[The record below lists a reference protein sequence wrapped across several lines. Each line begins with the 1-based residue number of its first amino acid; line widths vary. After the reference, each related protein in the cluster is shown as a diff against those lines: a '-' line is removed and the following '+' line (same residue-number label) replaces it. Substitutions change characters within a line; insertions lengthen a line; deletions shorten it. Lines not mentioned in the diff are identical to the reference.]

1 MSPVAEYIKNIGKS
15 VVYSTIDYTKENA
28 PATSEFLESN
38 EELFKDVYHSIR
50 DFRGTLRRATDAVK
64 DTPIYKESGNA
75 FRNAIADIKSG
86 KLYNKE
92 REDEAFDAA
101 FDLDSTFDMDGDD
114 GLESSGESSLSM
126 GEKSIM
132 QATHEAATMQSHA
145 TTSAIE
151 ASTRYQV
158 ETSRANA
165 NMLYVQNARMTNSIE
180 KGFSG
185 VTAGLNALYQ
195 FNTEVVQ
202 TLAENSKVYFET
214 TTNIMK
220 ESNAILKEMLEMQR
234 NLYKQTPE
242 KNAVTDPLFNILGA
256 NGMPNIKEYGKQIV
270 KNIKNLASEK
280 TFGMSDMINED
291 MLKMMASNPLAA
303 IPSLLISTALGPAVK
318 VGLKDLDKSVGGI
331 FGSFLSKMNYMASKN
346 EFGGSLGKE
355 ILGKIF
361 GVRLGGKD
369 EIDTRNTKLK
379 GPTPFDWSTKRSI
392 VEVIP
397 SYLARIESALT
408 GNPPQV
414 YNDETGKWTNIKQL
428 KQDFQKQRDRAADQ
442 GGYEEMHEMREL
454 MNQLVQNQSMTK
466 DQMKAMEDVAKKIS
480 RQRFK
485 DGGWFDNTGTDI
497 EKAMR
502 YGVSVD
508 EMQAYEALWNNISRQ
523 AKMQAPGQ
531 YMRARLDYSKRLQQK
546 EDSGTAIERLLF
558 NNFDANASMR
568 TFENNHL
575 TNGDGLIKT
584 KDDYGMNIFDYLR
597 NIDINTSLLLP
608 GLGAIGGGPSGPGN
622 RGGNPKIQQLIAQRE
637 RDIQNGQR
645 VAAKQSDNTIT
656 VATGN
661 SEAENS
667 AQINGYLFDDAT
679 VGVAAK
685 TVNDERRKRKIKENQ
700 TIIADMFSA
709 NVDDKVKQMQA
720 NGATQEE
727 IDEYRKDME
736 KIINAAS
743 EGSRFSAVTDAIHK
757 LTSRPAAVVLGMMEQ
772 ADKHVFDMLFEHKD
786 KDLLDEDGKPVEGL
800 FGRAKAKFDELFK
813 KIDEK
818 IGESDKDREDEKK
831 SLAQKANEYIE
842 ALSGVNVI
850 DTANAVKDNVKN
862 SVINAGSSVLNDVKD
877 AAKEAKAAYDAIDT
891 KADGSRN
898 ITKTGLTILSKGERV
913 IPADQNIFN
922 PDMLNTNRDNDRRN
936 EMAIK
941 RQLLENIPNYSDG
954 KPSFDTQVA
963 TVKQVRENAEA
974 LADEEKKDKFKQ
986 FLKDSFGLKEKGEG
1000 KKNGPS
1006 VLSQF
1011 MSIAFGDNSKEEK
1024 KAIDI
1029 TAKKVTDSLPT
1040 IVGGGAVGAIVGT
1053 ATGLGGPLLGALA
1066 GAAVNFAANSNTV
1079 QRALFGERIF
1089 DEAGKDTGKR
1099 KGGIFSQETQETMQK
1114 YLPDMKKMGVAGTVL
1129 GLVTPLGPLG
1139 GLLMGSVVGF
1149 AKNNETTREA
1159 LFGEAGLI
1167 SKDTQQILKKSFP
1180 SATKGAFAG
1189 MLAGAGTG
1197 LGLLPGAVV
1206 GAGIGLVSSTD
1217 EFKDFLLGKPD
1228 SQGKRHGGV
1237 AGAINDGLVK
1247 PLKEFGSGLKENVLD
1262 WFKDKL
1268 AMPVI
1273 NAMAPMGK
1281 QLNMGIRSLLG
1292 LPKTLFNKL
1301 MKTETGI
1308 SMFNSLRYSKL
1319 GRGIGFLA
1327 GKAGALAKLPKKAI
1341 EMPSALIGKA
1351 GDKLRKRHIKQG
1363 NADYMTASERLAFM
1377 GDEDYDLRQ
1386 MDETMQGTD
1395 REGLEEMR
1403 RIIGSLDEG
1412 KDYLEREEQD
1422 KLKLHGNEITKR
1434 FRDSGLASK
1443 VMKLIQMDDTKA
1455 AIDMV
1460 KRSKISSAEKKDLM
1474 DYINK
1479 AGDEIR
1485 EIQAQK
1491 RNYTDRRSDMFD
1503 RMGKLGFKGINEDNY
1518 DKFKNLFKKEY
1529 SSREDELK
1537 KASDNLDETDPAA
1550 MQAAAIN
1557 KTLLNGFEEQIPI
1570 LKDMAES
1577 LKILSRGALTEN
1589 QVVELNEQTQ
1599 RGINR
1604 AHENKR
1610 EMNRNIQDRAN
1621 RVNNA
1626 LGGQTNITLENAHK
1640 LYDKSESEIE
1650 LFIDIGASGFTV
1662 EDVNELLT
1670 MSKKDL
1676 DRWTRLAKCGYKITD
1691 PEVIS
1696 SLSEKDFDKLMVLA
1710 EAQMPITN
1718 IHLIKNLK
1726 MDVIQAMASMS
1737 KAGMKTELSGLAE
1750 FAKTGVG
1757 IDPNSQKFKER
1768 QRLLD
1773 ESNKGR
1779 SVEDITGAN
1788 RQVGIEMGHGNGVS
1802 YSKMDRARQ
1811 IGRKLGRFGSSVW
1824 NASINQTKDE
1834 YYDAKWMLRGNNK
1847 NPLSRIPNK
1856 SWRESGGKVDND
1868 TPIANING
1876 EFIAAM
1882 ADGGE
1887 VKKDKQPTIVSK
1899 GERIDSP
1906 QKNVMAESKDI
1917 KGKKSETI
1925 NTEYGPQT
1933 YKLAMDGSMSLMNT
1947 KDNKA
1952 IQDKIADRDNVQ
1964 KELLDSI
1971 KDLTDVNRA
1980 SVDAMMGADREKKPK
1995 KGFWDI
2001 IKDLTSFM
2009 NPLNWVKKIGETL
2022 MGALGP
2028 LAPLVSYLGGKAFGL
2043 VKTGA
2048 KAVGRIAYKGA
2059 EMAWDKIKDTKLGR
2073 KLGGSKIGGFA
2084 SKIAG
2089 KSRGMLGLDPTQ
2101 SDDPAEAVNIHGN
2114 NIEGLLQDILDA
2126 IYDTGG
2132 IGGGMDLPG
2141 RRGKRGR
2148 GRRGGK
2154 RGRRSRGGA
2163 AIPEGSGSKWGSR
2176 AMTGLKVAGGAAL
2189 AYNTY
2194 DWLTESD
2201 EEAAAREEEQANE
2214 SFMDT
2219 AMRWGSNALMVG
2231 SGVSLAKDAYDFA
2244 SSHSNSIRDIGAGVK
2259 DKVTGAAS
2267 DAAEKAKPILEKVK
2281 SGLKNVIEKCGSIM
2295 GDKVKP
2301 SLMKFGEFIMEKVSN
2316 PRNISKIVS
2325 RATKKMAGYAASATG
2340 VGIAVTIGL
2349 EVGFAISSFYEGY
2362 NKAEEWLKIPSGTA
2376 TMAMKML
2383 CGFTAAVLQAIPVIG
2398 WVLDPEDVIDSVVKI
2413 VGPAMGVTQEI
2424 IDQVRRTGQKA
2435 ETAFL
2440 TAVDKVMEGARKA
2453 GGLMSS
2459 AWDSVKGFGSDLV
2472 QGAKNTASSA
2482 WDKVKG
2488 FGSSM
2493 YEGMKTLG
2501 SKVADKASAAK
2512 DWVMDK
2518 AGAAVQGAK
2527 NLGAAAIQGISNFG
2541 SSIMDTIT
2549 GKGKWGRGKW
2559 GRGTDAFNQFHSQV
2573 DPVNS
2578 MGYNTYGD
2586 TEIQSM
2592 ADSGCGPAS
2601 AANMAAALGIPM
2613 DTKNAAQYAL
2623 DHGYKE
2629 KDGGTKPGFF
2639 KDYLGKSGIDTQNLS
2654 SQNDIKKSL
2663 KSGNPV
2669 LLMGTD
2675 GTNTPTKEARG
2686 TSETPF
2692 GSNPHYVVATG
2703 MDGDNITIQDPES
2716 TTPNQQFK
2724 TSQVLNKSSLAMSAG
2739 MGRWGRGKSSFGR
2752 GAKSLISRAA
2762 NYISSVR
2769 GKSGRAKWG
2778 KGADNAETIWDWLTQ
2793 EQGLSNQ
2800 AAAGIMGNIQQECGF
2815 NPHAYQDGG
2824 ERDEAPEGTL
2834 SGYGLC
2840 QWTESR
2846 CNNLRAFA
2854 AERGTSSGD
2863 LITQLEFMKAEATTG
2878 YNGGGRPGVW
2888 DKVAAAA
2895 TPEEASKIWAEEFE
2909 GCGIDGA
2916 RHEYAVDIFNKQGK
2930 GISNQSTGASGGK
2943 SGSKSAQ
2950 KKYGGI
2956 FGELA
2961 DIASTLSE
2969 AFTLPT
2975 ANASTTGA
2983 KSGVKKGSPT
2993 GYKSSTS
3000 GKTASEVVA
3009 TDLDKLIARLKNQ
3022 EMTVEEFVREA
3033 NNNPNTSRD
3042 EVQAALTSVGMWD
3055 NDTKEYFNKFYKY
3068 YDEGRADK
3076 KFVQLY
3082 DYYRHGDLN
3091 AKEFIAQADAMP
3103 NVPRELILNA
3113 LQTATNY
3120 DNEPMWS
3127 ESDLTAFNEYYD
3139 AKDAS
3144 GQGRGKW
3151 GRSRWGRNKA
3161 LQMSKNPTI
3170 QAYNNFANG
3179 RGGKVRWG
3187 KGNAGQEIF
3196 KGLVDR
3202 GFTKEGA
3209 AGVLGNIMQEST
3221 LDPNAQNAQGYHGL
3235 VQWDPTDRWPKAQ
3248 AWITANGGDP
3258 NSIQGQLDYI
3268 KQEST
3273 ERYDSF
3279 NKTNAASSPTEAA
3292 SAWAKWFEG
3301 YENEMTERHNY
3312 AQQAYDTEG
3321 AALGGGEV
3329 DSSGGITGGNS
3340 KSGGEAPRK
3349 GILSKFQGIAD
3360 KLKEKMQA
3368 ALGPMA
3374 KAVTAGAEKMF
3385 GKDTL
3390 ATIFGDDNPF
3400 ASIFSGGGDSS
3411 KDGSHGGAG
3420 GSYEPT
3426 SAAISEASKWA
3437 ESVVGHRQDDVN
3449 PPYWYGGSGCTKFV
3463 NDYLRKAGAPLIDE
3477 WVPTAWENAIADGTF
3492 IPPDQPAAEGDVGL
3506 IDTDGDPSEPDHVVI
3521 ADGKGGFWSN
3531 LSSAHQIGHDKFGVY
3546 FGTDDNP
3553 LLGYI
3558 KRGGSGGTV
3567 NTNSGPGDPDKAR
3580 AEAGPTSGGSKWGR
3594 GKWGRGLFGRK
3605 SKKNDDKESFFDK
3618 LKKASK
3624 KALNG
3629 LPNTSASQVKDTD
3642 SLNMAKQKVW
3652 YANLAKDSIEAA
3664 KNTQNNNQNLTSL
3677 DNIKDYIKDV
3687 PSDMISDANKISD
3700 DDNLAVARAKALKI
3714 RELYDKQ
3721 TMTGTG
3727 KWGRGLKEFNEYIHR
3742 YDSFGDTKNLNTMDE
3757 IKEYIKDIPN
3767 DFGGDNKIT
3776 DDDNLTVARAKALK
3790 LRELY
3795 DEELRKNN
3803 QYSLESQMEAQTI
3816 DVNAPPSTVQS
3827 ENGKPVSTEI
3837 APNGKPYEEND
3848 IQHLLNKGYTMEDA
3862 IKFLST
3868 DPKYAKEILAP
3879 NGKPYEANDIK
3890 YLLNKG
3896 YTQEDAIKLLSTDPK
3911 YAREKEK
3918 AIAPNGKPYEEN
3930 DIKYLLSKGYTYED
3944 AIKFLSTDPKYTKSE
3959 DKPKSDT
3966 SSNAQSDTSASTQTN
3981 TSTNTTTSN
3990 TSNSL
3995 GVIDYTDKFDAIIAL
4010 LSTMVNSITGN
4021 DSAAQDAIS
4030 STTKTNPAQ
4039 ANTDAKKALQAR
4051 ATAAQAMDNMKGA
4064 FDGIAAMMNAL
4075 ARN

>member
-1 MSPVAEYIKNIGKS
+1 MSPVAEYLKNIGKS

-50 DFRGTLRRATDAVK
+50 DFRGTLKRATDAVK

-101 FDLDSTFDMDGDD
+101 FNLDDNFDMDGDS

-132 QATHEAATMQSHA
+132 QATHEAAAMQSHA

-180 KGFSG
+180 KGFTG

-220 ESNAILKEMLEMQR
+220 ENNAILKEMLEMQR

-242 KNAVTDPLFNILGA
+242 KNNATDPLFNILGA
-256 NGMPNIKEYGKQIV
+256 NGMPNIKEYGKQIM
-270 KNIKNLASEK
+270 KNIKSLASEK

-318 VGLKDLDKSVGGI
+318 SGLKDLDKTVGGV
-331 FGSFLSKMNYMASKN
+331 FGTFLSKMNYMASKN

-361 GVRLGGKD
+361 GVKLGGKT
-369 EIDTRNTKLK
+369 EIDTRNTKQK
-379 GPTPFDWSTKRSI
+379 GPTPFDWATKRSI

-408 GNPPQV
+408 GNPAQV

-428 KQDFQKQRDRAADQ
+428 KKDFQKQRDRAAEQ
-442 GGYEEMHEMREL
+442 GGFEELQEMREI
-454 MNQLVQNQSMTK
+454 MNQLVQNQAMTRE
-466 DQMKAMEDVAKKIS
+466 QMKAMEQVAKKVS
-480 RQRFK
+480 NQRFK
-485 DGGWFDNTGTDI
+485 DGGWFDTTGTDI
-497 EKAMR
+497 EKATR

-508 EMQAYEALWNNISRQ
+508 EMKAYEAIWNRISRQ

-531 YMRARLDYSKRLQQK
+531 YMRSKLEYSKRLQQK
-546 EDSGTAIERLLF
+546 EDSGTAIERFLF
-558 NNFDANASMR
+558 NNFDSNSSMR
-568 TFENNHL
+568 SFDNKYL

-608 GLGAIGGGPSGPGN
+608 GLGAIGGGPSIP
-622 RGGNPKIQQLIAQRE
+622 RGSHTNPKIQQLIAQRE
-637 RDIQNGQR
+637 REIQNGQR
-645 VAAKQSDNTIT
+645 VAARQSDKKIT
-656 VATGN
+656 VATGDT
-661 SEAENS
+661 EAQNS

-679 VGVAAK
+679 VGTAAA
-685 TVNDERRKRKIKENQ
+685 TVNDRRRKQKLKENQ
-700 TIIADMFSA
+700 TFLADLFSSK
-709 NVDDKVKQMQA
+709 VDDKVKQMQV

-727 IDEYRKDME
+727 IDDYRKSME

-743 EGSRFSAVTDAIHK
+743 EGSRFGAFADALHK
-757 LTSRPAAVVLGMMEQ
+757 LTSRPAAVITGIMDQ
-772 ADKHVFDMLFEHKD
+772 ADRHVFNMLFEAKD
-786 KDLLDEDGKPVEGL
+786 KDLVDEHGKPVEGL
-800 FGRAKAKFDELFK
+800 LGRAKAKLDEVIDK
-813 KIDEK
+813 INEKID
-818 IGESDKDREDEKK
+818 ESDKDHEDKK
-831 SLAQKANEYIE
+831 KTLAQRANEYLE
-842 ALSGVNVI
+842 ALTGVNVI
-850 DTANAVKDNVKN
+850 NTAKAVKENVKDSVLSAGA
-862 SVINAGSSVLNDVKD
+862 SVINDVKD
-877 AAKEAKAAYDAIDT
+877 AAKDAKAAYDSIQT

-913 IPADQNIFN
+913 IPADQNIYN
-922 PDMLNTNRDNDRRN
+922 PNMLTANRDRDRRN
-936 EMAIK
+936 EMDVK
-941 RQLLENIPNYSDG
+941 KKLLDNLPMYNSG
-954 KPSFDTQVA
+954 NPSFDTQVA
-963 TVKQVRENAEA
+963 TGKQVKENAEA
-974 LADEEKKDKFKQ
+974 LADEEKNEKFKQ
-986 FLKDSFGLKEKGEG
+986 FLKDSFGLKEKGEA
-1000 KKNGPS
+1000 KKKGPS
-1006 VLSQF
+1006 TFSQF

-1029 TAKKVTDSLPT
+1029 TAKKVTDALPT
-1040 IVGGGAVGAIVGT
+1040 IAGGGAVGAIVGT

-1099 KGGIFSQETQETMQK
+1099 KGGIFSQETQETMKK

-1139 GLLMGSVVGF
+1139 GLLMGSAVGF
-1149 AKNNETTREA
+1149 AKNNETMREA

-1180 SATKGAFAG
+1180 SAAKGAFTG

-1206 GAGIGLVSSTD
+1206 GAGIGLVASTD

-1262 WFKDKL
+1262 WFKDKM

-1327 GKAGALAKLPKKAI
+1327 GKAGTLAKLPKKAI
-1341 EMPSALIGKA
+1341 ELPSYLIGKA

-1377 GDEDYDLRQ
+1377 GDENYDLRQ
-1386 MDETMQGTD
+1386 TDETMQGTS
-1395 REGLEEMR
+1395 REGLEEIR

-1422 KLKLHGNEITKR
+1422 KLRLHGNEITKR

-1443 VMKLIQMDDTKA
+1443 VMELIQMGDTKE
-1455 AIDMV
+1455 AIDIV
-1460 KRSKISSAEKKDLM
+1460 KRSKISSMEKKDLM

-1485 EIQAQK
+1485 QIQAYKQ
-1491 RNYTDRRSDMFD
+1491 NYKGGREDAFRRMQN
-1503 RMGKLGFKGINEDNY
+1503 LGFSGINEDNY
-1518 DKFKNLFKKEY
+1518 DKFKALFKNEY
-1529 SSREDELK
+1529 RSREDELK

-1550 MQAAAIN
+1550 MQAAEIN
-1557 KTLLNGFEEQIPI
+1557 KTLLSGFDKQIPI
-1570 LKDMAES
+1570 LQEIADT
-1577 LKILSRGALTEN
+1577 LKILSRGAITEN
-1589 QVVELNEQTQ
+1589 QQIELNEQTQ
-1599 RGINR
+1599 RGMNR

-1610 EMNRNIQDRAN
+1610 QMNRNIQDRAN
-1621 RVNNA
+1621 RVNKA
-1626 LGGQTNITLENAHK
+1626 LGGQKFITLENAHK
-1640 LYDKSESEIE
+1640 LYDKSESEVE
-1650 LFIDIGASGFTV
+1650 MLIDIGASGFTV
-1662 EDVNELLT
+1662 EDVNELIN
-1670 MSKKDL
+1670 MSPKDL
-1676 DRWTRLAKCGYKITD
+1676 DRWARLAKCGYKITD

-1696 SLSEKDFDKLMVLA
+1696 GLSEKDFDKLMILA

-1718 IHLIKNLK
+1718 IHLIKSLK
-1726 MDVIQAMASMS
+1726 MDVVQAMASMS
-1737 KAGMKTELSGLAE
+1737 KAGMRTELSGLAE

-1757 IDPNSQKFKER
+1757 IDPNSQKFKDR

-1773 ESNKGR
+1773 EKNKDR
-1779 SVEDITGAN
+1779 SFDDIIGKN
-1788 RQVGIEMGHGNGVS
+1788 RQVGVEMGHGNGVS

-1811 IGRKLGRFGSSVW
+1811 VGRKLGRFGKSLW
-1824 NASINQTKDE
+1824 TASINHAKDE
-1834 YYDAKWMLRGNNK
+1834 YYDGKWLFSGDDKNHLKSKMGHSTYENAKEGAMSN
-1847 NPLSRIPNK
+1847 
-1856 SWRESGGKVDND
+1856 V
-1868 TPIANING
+1868 PIAHING
-1876 EFIAAM
+1876 NFVAAM

-1906 QKNVMAESKDI
+1906 QKGVMAEAKDI

-1933 YKLAMDGSMSLMNT
+1933 YKLAMDGSMSLMDT

-1952 IQDKIADRDNVQ
+1952 IQDKITDRDNVQ
-1964 KELLDSI
+1964 KELLNSI
-1971 KDLTDVNRA
+1971 RDLTDVNRA
-1980 SVDAMMGADREKKPK
+1980 SVDAMMGTEKEKKPK

-2001 IKDLTSFM
+2001 IKDLASFM

-2043 VKTGA
+2043 LKTGA
-2048 KAVGRIAYKGA
+2048 KAVGRVAYKGA
-2059 EMAWDKIKDTKLGR
+2059 EMAWDKFKDTKLGR
-2073 KLGGSKIGGFA
+2073 KLGESKIGRFA

-2089 KSRGMLGLDPTQ
+2089 KSRGMLGLDSTQ
-2101 SDDPAEAVNIHGN
+2101 SDDPAEAVNIHGS
-2114 NIEGLLQDILDA
+2114 NIENLLQDIVDA
-2126 IYDTGG
+2126 IYNTGG
-2132 IGGGMDLPG
+2132 IGRGIGLPSGRGM
-2141 RRGKRGR
+2141 R
-2148 GRRGGK
+2148 GRRMGKGSKGGV
-2154 RGRRSRGGA
+2154 SA
-2163 AIPEGSGSKWGSR
+2163 PEGTRSKWGRR

-2189 AYNTY
+2189 AYNAY
-2194 DWLTESD
+2194 DLLTGSD
-2201 EEAAAREEEQANE
+2201 EDAPGGEKGQDNE

-2231 SGVSLAKDAYDFA
+2231 SGVGLAKDAYDFA
-2244 SSHSNSIRDIGAGVK
+2244 SSHSNTIRDIGTGVK

-2267 DAAEKAKPILEKVK
+2267 EATEKAKPILEKVK
-2281 SGLKNVIEKCGSIM
+2281 SGLKNVIEKCGTIM

-2316 PRNISKIVS
+2316 PQNINKIVS
-2325 RATKKMAGYAASATG
+2325 RATKKMSGYAASATG

-2362 NKAEEWLKIPSGTA
+2362 NKAEEWLKIPAGTA

-2383 CGFTAAVLQAIPVIG
+2383 CGFTASILQAIPVIG

-2413 VGPAMGVTQEI
+2413 VGPAMGVTQEV

-2435 ETAFL
+2435 ETAFS

-2459 AWDSVKGFGSDLV
+2459 AWNSVKGFGSDLV
-2472 QGAKNTASSA
+2472 QGAKNVASSA

-2493 YEGMKTLG
+2493 YEGIKTLG
-2501 SKVADKASAAK
+2501 SKVADTASSAKNWVVNKASSAK
-2512 DWVMDK
+2512 DWVVDK

-2527 NLGAAAIQGISNFG
+2527 NLGAAALQGISSFG
-2541 SSIMDTIT
+2541 SSIMNTIT
-2549 GKGKWGRGKW
+2549 GKGKWGKGRW

-2578 MGYNTYGD
+2578 MGYNAYGD
-2586 TEIQSM
+2586 TEMQSM

-2739 MGRWGRGKSSFGR
+2739 TGRWGRGKASTWGA
-2752 GAKSLISRAA
+2752 GAKNLLNRASRYASSLKSR
-2762 NYISSVR
+2762 Y
-2769 GKSGRAKWG
+2769 GKSKWG

-2793 EQGLSNQ
+2793 DQGLSNQ
-2800 AAAGIMGNIQQECGF
+2800 AAAGIMGNIQQESGF
-2815 NPHAYQDGG
+2815 NPHAYQEAG
-2824 ERDEAPEGTL
+2824 ERDEAPEGTWR
-2834 SGYGLC
+2834 GYGLC
-2840 QWTESR
+2840 QWTKER
-2846 CNNLRAFA
+2846 CDNLRQFA
-2854 AERGTSSGD
+2854 SERGTSSGD
-2863 LITQLEFMKAEATTG
+2863 LVTQLEFMKAEATTG

-2888 DKVAAAA
+2888 DKVAAAE
-2895 TPEEASKIWAEEFE
+2895 TPEDASKIWASEFE

-2930 GISNQSTGASGGK
+2930 GITNQTTGSSGGK
-2943 SGSKSAQ
+2943 AGGKPAQ

-2961 DIASTLSE
+2961 NIASTLSE
-2969 AFTLPT
+2969 AFSLPT
-2975 ANASTTGA
+2975 ANASAKPGA
-2983 KSGVKKGSPT
+2983 KPGAKKGSPT

-3000 GKTASEVVA
+3000 GKTASEVTS
-3009 TDLDKLIARLKNQ
+3009 TDLDKLTAKLKNQ

-3033 NNNPNTSRD
+3033 NNNPDISRD
-3042 EVQAALTSVGMWD
+3042 EVQAALTSAGMWD
-3055 NDTKEYFNKFYKY
+3055 SDTQEYFNKFYKY

-3082 DYYRHGDLN
+3082 DYYRHGDLD

-3103 NVPRELILNA
+3103 NVPREVILNA

-3120 DNEPMWS
+3120 DDEPMWS
-3127 ESDLTAFNEYYD
+3127 ESDLAAYNEYYD

-3144 GQGRGKW
+3144 GEGRGKW
-3151 GRSRWGRNKA
+3151 GRSKWGRSKA

-3170 QAYNNFANG
+3170 QAFNAFANG
-3179 RGGKVRWG
+3179 RGRKVKWG
-3187 KGNAGQEIF
+3187 KGNAGETIF
-3196 KGLVDR
+3196 KGLMDR
-3202 GFTKEGA
+3202 GFTKEAA
-3209 AGVLGNIMQEST
+3209 AGVLGNINQEST
-3221 LDPNAQNAQGYHGL
+3221 LDPNSTNKQGYHGL
-3235 VQWDPTDRWPKAQ
+3235 VQWDPVDRWPKAE

-3258 NSIQGQLDYI
+3258 NSISGQLDYI
-3268 KQEST
+3268 KEEST
-3273 ERYDSF
+3273 QRNDSF
-3279 NKTNAASSPTEAA
+3279 NQTNAQTSPTDAA
-3292 SAWAKWFEG
+3292 AVWAERFEG
-3301 YENEMTERHNY
+3301 YTGEMPERQKF
-3312 AQQAYDTEG
+3312 AQQAYDSEG
-3321 AALGGGEV
+3321 AALGGDEAS
-3329 DSSGGITGGNS
+3329 DSGGTTGGNS
-3340 KSGGEAPRK
+3340 KSGGKAPRK

-3374 KAVTAGAEKMF
+3374 KAVTSGAEKIF

-3390 ATIFGDDNPF
+3390 ATVFGDDNPF
-3400 ASIFSGGGDSS
+3400 NSIFSGGSSGDDS
-3411 KDGSHGGAG
+3411 KGGGPGGASYN
-3420 GSYEPT
+3420 GSGST
-3426 SAAISEASKWA
+3426 SEASKWA
-3437 ESVVGHRQDDVN
+3437 DSVCGQKQSSVN
-3449 PPYWYGGSGCTKFV
+3449 PPYWYGPDGCTTFV
-3463 NDYLRKAGAPLIDE
+3463 NAYLEKAGLPTIDG
-3477 WVPTAWENAIADGTF
+3477 WVPTAWKNAIADGTF
-3492 IPPDQPAAEGDVGL
+3492 IGPDEPAAEGDVGL
-3506 IDTDGDPSEPDHVVI
+3506 IGTDSDTSDPDHAVI
-3521 ADGKGGFWSN
+3521 ADGNGGFWSN
-3531 LSSAHQIGHDKFGVY
+3531 LSSAHMVDHGRFGDY
-3546 FGTDDNP
+3546 FGTDSNP
-3553 LLGYI
+3553 LFGFI
-3558 KRGGSGGTV
+3558 KRGGSGGSV
-3567 NTNSGPGDPDKAR
+3567 VSNSGPGDPDKAR

-3594 GKWGRGLFGRK
+3594 GKWGRGNRSASSQK
-3605 SKKNDDKESFFDK
+3605 DEESLFDK

-3624 KALNG
+3624 EATSG
-3629 LPNTSASQVKDTD
+3629 IPNASSAIVKDTD
-3642 SLNMAKQKVW
+3642 SLQLAKQKVH
-3652 YANLAKDSIEAA
+3652 YAYKIKTQMDLDKKSSDSG
-3664 KNTQNNNQNLTSL
+3664 K
-3677 DNIKDYIKDV
+3677 
-3687 PSDMISDANKISD
+3687 
-3700 DDNLAVARAKALKI
+3700 
-3714 RELYDKQ
+3714 
-3721 TMTGTG
+3721 G
-3727 KWGRGLKEFNEYIHR
+3727 KWGRGIKEFNDYLKSYDPLGTGNLIDAAKSFVDTNPNALKDMIHGRYERFADDHNINSIESAKQYISDVP
-3742 YDSFGDTKNLNTMDE
+3742 DSFIGDENR
-3757 IKEYIKDIPN
+3757 IA
-3767 DFGGDNKIT
+3767 
-3776 DDDNLTVARAKALK
+3776 DDDNLTTARAKAIK
-3790 LRELY
+3790 IRQLY
-3795 DEELRKNN
+3795 DEELKR
-3803 QYSLESQMEAQTI
+3803 QGSSQLESKAESQTI
-3816 DVNAPPSTVQS
+3816 DINAPASTVQT
-3827 ENGKPVSTEI
+3827 EKGKPITNQI

-3848 IQHLLNKGYTMEDA
+3848 VQHLLNKGYSMEDA

-3868 DPKYAKEILAP
+3868 DPKYAKQILAP

-3911 YAREKEK
+3911 YAKEKEK
-3918 AIAPNGKPYEEN
+3918 AVAPNGKPYEEN

-3944 AIKFLSTDPKYTKSE
+3944 AIKFLSTDPKYAKSA

-3966 SSNAQSDTSASTQTN
+3966 TSNAQSSTSASTQTDTS
-3981 TSTNTTTSN
+3981 TSTNTSSTATSA
-3990 TSNSL
+3990 L
-3995 GVIDYTDKFDAIIAL
+3995 GGIDYTDKFDAIIAL
-4010 LSTMVNSITGN
+4010 LSTMVNAITGN
-4021 DSAAQDAIS
+4021 ESAAQDAIG
-4030 STTKTNPAQ
+4030 STAKANPAQ

-4064 FDGIAAMMNAL
+4064 FDGIAAMMNSL

>member
-50 DFRGTLRRATDAVK
+50 DFRGTLKRATDAVK
-64 DTPIYKESGNA
+64 DTPIYKESGTA

-101 FDLDSTFDMDGDD
+101 FNLDDNFDMDGDS

-180 KGFSG
+180 KGFTG

-214 TTNIMK
+214 STNIMK
-220 ESNAILKEMLEMQR
+220 ENNAILKEMLEMQR

-242 KNAVTDPLFNILGA
+242 KNNVTDPLFNILGA

-270 KNIKNLASEK
+270 KNIRSLASEK

-318 VGLKDLDKSVGGI
+318 VGLKDLDKTIGGA
-331 FGSFLSKMNYMASKN
+331 FGTFLSKMNYMASKN

-361 GVRLGGKD
+361 GVKLGGKT
-369 EIDTRNTKLK
+369 EIDTRNTKQK
-379 GPTPFDWSTKRSI
+379 GPTPFDWATKRSI

-408 GNPPQV
+408 GNPAQV

-428 KQDFQKQRDRAADQ
+428 KKDFQRERDRAAEL
-442 GGYEEMHEMREL
+442 GGFEELQEMKEI
-454 MNQLVQNQSMTK
+454 MAQLVQNQAMTRE
-466 DQMKAMEDVAKKIS
+466 QMKAMEQVAKKVS
-480 RQRFK
+480 NQRFK

-497 EKAMR
+497 EKAIR

-508 EMQAYEALWNNISRQ
+508 EMKAYEALWNKTSRQ

-531 YMRARLDYSKRLQQK
+531 YMRSKLDYSRRLQQK

-558 NNFDANASMR
+558 NNFDANTSMR
-568 TFENNHL
+568 TFDNKYL
-575 TNGDGLIKT
+575 ANGDGLIKT

-608 GLGAIGGGPSGPGN
+608 GLASVGGGGSRKGYN
-622 RGGNPKIQQLIAQRE
+622 SQIQRLIAQRE
-637 RDIQNGQR
+637 REIQNGQR
-645 VAAKQSDNTIT
+645 VAARQSDKDIT
-656 VATGN
+656 VATGDT
-661 SEAENS
+661 EAQNS
-667 AQINGYLFDDAT
+667 AQINGYLFNEAT
-679 VGVAAK
+679 VGSAAA
-685 TVNDERRKRKIKENQ
+685 TVIDRRRKQKLKENQ
-700 TIIADMFSA
+700 TFLADMFTTQ
-709 NVDDKVKQMQA
+709 VDDKVKQMQA

-727 IDEYRKDME
+727 IDEYRKSME

-743 EGSRFSAVTDAIHK
+743 EGTRFGAFADALHK
-757 LTSRPAAVVLGMMEQ
+757 LTSRPAAVVTGLMEQ
-772 ADKHVFDMLFEHKD
+772 ADKHVFDMLFEVKD
-786 KDLLDEDGKPVEGL
+786 KDLLDEKGRPVEGL
-800 FGRAKAKFDELFK
+800 LGRAKAKLDEVMDK
-813 KIDEK
+813 INEKIDQ
-818 IGESDKDREDEKK
+818 SDKDREDRKK
-831 SLAQKANEYIE
+831 TLAQRANEYLE
-842 ALSGVNVI
+842 ALTGVNVI
-850 DTANAVKDNVKN
+850 DTAKAVKENVKDSVFN
-862 SVINAGSSVLNDVKD
+862 AGASVINDVKD
-877 AAKEAKAAYDAIDT
+877 AAKEAKQTYDSIQT

-898 ITKTGLTILSKGERV
+898 ITKTGLTILSEGERV
-913 IPADQNIFN
+913 IPADQNIYN
-922 PDMLNTNRDNDRRN
+922 PNMLTANRDKDRRN
-936 EMAIK
+936 EMAVK
-941 RQLLENIPNYSDG
+941 KKLLDNLPMFSAG
-954 KPSFDTQVA
+954 KESYATQVA
-963 TVKQVRENAEA
+963 NIQQVMANAQT
-974 LADEEKKDKFKQ
+974 LAGKEDANGNDK
-986 FLKDSFGLKEKGEG
+986 
-1000 KKNGPS
+1000 S
-1006 VLSQF
+1006 VVSQF
-1011 MSIAFGDNSKEEK
+1011 MSIAFGDGSKGQK
-1024 KAIDI
+1024 KAVDI
-1029 TAKKVTDSLPT
+1029 TAKKVSDALPT
-1040 IVGGGAVGAIVGT
+1040 IAGGGAVGAIVGT

-1139 GLLMGSVVGF
+1139 GLLMGSAVGF
-1149 AKNNETTREA
+1149 AKNNETMREA

-1180 SATKGAFAG
+1180 SAAKGAFAG

-1206 GAGIGLVSSTD
+1206 GAGIGLVASTD

-1262 WFKDKL
+1262 WFKDKM

-1443 VMKLIQMDDTKA
+1443 VMKLIQMGDTKA
-1455 AIDMV
+1455 AIDLV
-1460 KRSKISSAEKKDLM
+1460 KRAKISSAEKKELM

-1621 RVNNA
+1621 KVNTA
-1626 LGGQTNITLENAHK
+1626 LGGQTYITQENAHK

-1662 EDVNELLT
+1662 DDVNELLN
-1670 MSKKDL
+1670 MSPKDL

-1696 SLSEKDFDKLMVLA
+1696 GLSEKDFDKLMILA

-1718 IHLIKNLK
+1718 IHLIKSLK
-1726 MDVIQAMASMS
+1726 MDVVQAMASMS
-1737 KAGMKTELSGLAE
+1737 KAGMRTELSGLAE

-1757 IDPNSQKFKER
+1757 IDPNSQKFRDR
-1768 QRLLD
+1768 QRMLND
-1773 ESNKGR
+1773 SNKGR
-1779 SVEDITGAN
+1779 SIEDITGAN
-1788 RQVGIEMGHGNGVS
+1788 RQVSVEMGHGNGVS

-1811 IGRKLGRFGSSVW
+1811 IGRKLGRFGRSVW
-1824 NASINQTKDE
+1824 DASINHTKDE
-1834 YYDAKWMLRGNNK
+1834 YYDAKWMLRGDNK

-1856 SWRESGGKVDND
+1856 SWRESGGKIDDD

-1876 EFIAAM
+1876 EFVAAM
-1882 ADGGE
+1882 ADGGV
-1887 VKKDKQPTIVSK
+1887 VKKDKQPTVVSK

-1906 QKNVMAESKDI
+1906 QKGVMAESKDI

-1964 KELLDSI
+1964 KKLLDSI

-1980 SVDAMMGADREKKPK
+1980 SMDAMMGADKDKKPK
-1995 KGFWDI
+1995 KGFWDT
-2001 IKDLTSFM
+2001 IKDLASFL
-2009 NPLNWVKKIGETL
+2009 NPLNWIKKLGGVLTS
-2022 MGALGP
+2022 ALGP

-2043 VKTGA
+2043 LKTGA
-2048 KAVGRIAYKGA
+2048 KAVGRFAYKGA
-2059 EMAWDKIKDTKLGR
+2059 EMAWDKVKDTKLGR
-2073 KLGGSKIGGFA
+2073 KLGGSKIGRFA

-2154 RGRRSRGGA
+2154 RGRRSRGVA

-2176 AMTGLKVAGGAAL
+2176 VMTGLKVAGGAAL
-2189 AYNTY
+2189 AYNAY

-2244 SSHSNSIRDIGAGVK
+2244 SSHSNSIRDIGTGVK
-2259 DKVTGAAS
+2259 DKVTGVAGE
-2267 DAAEKAKPILEKVK
+2267 AAEKAKPILEKVK

-2301 SLMKFGEFIMEKVSN
+2301 SLMKFGEFIMQKVSN
-2316 PRNISKIVS
+2316 PQNINKIVS
-2325 RATKKMAGYAASATG
+2325 RATKKMSGYAASATG

-2349 EVGFAISSFYEGY
+2349 EVSFAISAFYEGY
-2362 NKAEEWLKIPSGTA
+2362 NKAEEWLKLPSGTA

-2383 CGFTAAVLQAIPVIG
+2383 CGFTASVLQAIPVIG

-2413 VGPAMGVTQEI
+2413 IGPAMGVTQEI
-2424 IDQVRRTGQKA
+2424 IDQVRRTGEKA
-2435 ETAFL
+2435 ETAFSS
-2440 TAVDKVMEGARKA
+2440 AVDKVMEGARKA

-2472 QGAKNTASSA
+2472 QGAKNVASSA

-2512 DWVMDK
+2512 DWVVDK
-2518 AGAAVQGAK
+2518 AGAAIQGAK
-2527 NLGAAAIQGISNFG
+2527 NIGAAAMQGISDFG
-2541 SSIMDTIT
+2541 SSIMNTIT
-2549 GKGKWGRGKW
+2549 GKGKWGKGKW

-2578 MGYNTYGD
+2578 MGYNAYGD
-2586 TEIQSM
+2586 TEMQSM

-2675 GTNTPTKEARG
+2675 GTNTPAKEARG

-2752 GAKSLISRAA
+2752 GAKNLISRAA

-2793 EQGLSNQ
+2793 DQGLSNQ

-2815 NPHAYQDGG
+2815 NPHAYQGGG
-2824 ERDEAPEGTL
+2824 ERDEAPQGNL
-2834 SGYGLC
+2834 MGYGLC

-2846 CNNLRAFA
+2846 CNALREFA

-2878 YNGGGRPGVW
+2878 YKGSGRPGVW
-2888 DKVAAAA
+2888 DKVAAAG

-2909 GCGIDGA
+2909 GCGVDGA

-2930 GISNQSTGASGGK
+2930 GISNQSTGSKGGPGGNK
-2943 SGSKSAQ
+2943 SSNKT
-2950 KKYGGI
+2950 KNGGI

-2961 DIASTLSE
+2961 NIATTLSE
-2969 AFTLPT
+2969 AFTLPS
-2975 ANASTTGA
+2975 ASASTPSS
-2983 KSGVKKGSPT
+2983 SGSKGSS
-2993 GYKSSTS
+2993 GSKYKSPTS
-3000 GKTASEVVA
+3000 GKSAQEVTE
-3009 TDLDKLIARLKNQ
+3009 TDLDKLTAKLKNQ
-3022 EMTVEEFVREA
+3022 EMTVEQFIREA

-3042 EVQAALTSVGMWD
+3042 QIQAALTSVGMWD
-3055 NDTKEYFNKFYKY
+3055 NDTKTYFNQFWKL
-3068 YDEGRADK
+3068 YDEGKADK
-3076 KFVQLY
+3076 KFMSIY
-3082 DYYRHGDLN
+3082 DLYRHGDLN
-3091 AKEFIAQADAMP
+3091 AKEFIAQADALP
-3103 NVPRELILNA
+3103 NVPREVILNA

-3120 DNEPMWS
+3120 DDAPMWE
-3127 ESDLTAFNEYYD
+3127 ESDLKAYNEYYD

-3235 VQWDPTDRWPKAQ
+3235 VQWDPDSRWPAAQ

-3258 NSIQGQLDYI
+3258 NSIPGQLDYI

-3279 NKTNAASSPTEAA
+3279 NKTNAATSPTEAA
-3292 SAWAKWFEG
+3292 ALWAKWFEG
-3301 YENEMTERHNY
+3301 YKGEMAERQNY
-3312 AQQAYDTEG
+3312 AQQAYDSEG

-3329 DSSGGITGGNS
+3329 DSSGGTTGGN
-3340 KSGGEAPRK
+3340 KSSSSAPKK

-3400 ASIFSGGGDSS
+3400 ASIFGGGEE
-3411 KDGSHGGAG
+3411 KQRDGSHGGVG
-3420 GSYEPT
+3420 GKYGT
-3426 SAAISEASKWA
+3426 ATTEASKWA
-3437 ESVVGHRQDDVN
+3437 ESVINHPTGGVVN
-3449 PPYWYGGSGCTKFV
+3449 PPYWYGPSGCTGFV
-3463 NDYLRKAGAPLIDE
+3463 NAYLEKAGAAPIDG
-3477 WVPTAWENAIADGTF
+3477 WVPTAMKEAQADGTWEG
-3492 IPPDQPAAEGDVGL
+3492 PDYPASEGDVAL
-3506 IDTDGDPSEPDHVVI
+3506 IDTDGSMDEPDHVVI
-3521 ADGKGGFWSN
+3521 ADGAGGFWGN
-3531 LSSAHQIGHDKFGVY
+3531 SSGSYQIVHDKFGSY
-3546 FGTDDNP
+3546 FGTDKNP
-3553 LLGYI
+3553 IWGYI
-3558 KRGGSGGTV
+3558 KRGSGSGGQV
-3567 NTNSGPGDPDKAR
+3567 INSTGSGDPDLAR
-3580 AEAGPTSGGSKWGR
+3580 KEAGPTSGGSKWGR

-3605 SKKNDDKESFFDK
+3605 GKKDDKESFFDK

-3642 SLNMAKQKVW
+3642 SLSMAKQKVW

-3664 KNTQNNNQNLTSL
+3664 KNTQKNNQNLTSL

-3687 PSDMISDANKISD
+3687 PSDMISDVNKISD

-3727 KWGRGLKEFNEYIHR
+3727 KWGRGLKEFNEYLHR
-3742 YDSFGDTKNLNTMDE
+3742 YDTFGDTKNLNSMSEIMD
-3757 IKEYIKDIPN
+3757 YIKDVPSGMIS
-3767 DFGGDNKIT
+3767 DENKIQDT
-3776 DDDNLTVARAKALK
+3776 DSLTIARAKALK
-3790 LRELY
+3790 IRALY
-3795 DEELRKNN
+3795 DEELKKGG
-3803 QYSLESQMEAQTI
+3803 QTQLESKMEAQTI
-3816 DVNAPPSTVQS
+3816 DVNAPASTVQT
-3827 ENGKPVSTEI
+3827 EKGKPITNEI

-3848 IQHLLNKGYTMEDA
+3848 VQHLLNKGYSMEDA

-3868 DPKYAKEILAP
+3868 DPKYAKEIVAP

-3896 YTQEDAIKLLSTDPK
+3896 YTQEDAIKLLSNDPK
-3911 YAREKEK
+3911 YTKEKEK

-3944 AIKFLSTDPKYTKSE
+3944 AIKFLSTDSKYTKSI
-3959 DKPKSDT
+3959 DKSKSDT
-3966 SSNAQSDTSASTQTN
+3966 SSNAQSGTSTSTQTD
-3981 TSTNTTTSN
+3981 TSTNTN
-3990 TSNSL
+3990 TSSTSTSSL
-3995 GVIDYTDKFDAIIAL
+3995 GGIDYTDKFDAIIAL
-4010 LSTMVNSITGN
+4010 LSTMVNAITGN
-4021 DSAAQDAIS
+4021 ESAAQDAIGS
-4030 STTKTNPAQ
+4030 APKTNPAQ

>member
-50 DFRGTLRRATDAVK
+50 DFRGTLKRATDAVK

-101 FDLDSTFDMDGDD
+101 FNLDDNFDMDGDS
-114 GLESSGESSLSM
+114 GLESSNAESSLSM

-132 QATHEAATMQSHA
+132 QATHEAAAMQSHA

-180 KGFSG
+180 KGFTG

-220 ESNAILKEMLEMQR
+220 ENNAILKEMLEMQR
-234 NLYKQTPE
+234 NLYKQTPD
-242 KNAVTDPLFNILGA
+242 KNKATDPLFNILGA
-256 NGMPNIKEYGKQIV
+256 NGTPNIKEYGKQIV
-270 KNIKNLASEK
+270 KNIKGLISEK

-318 VGLKDLDKSVGGI
+318 VGLKDLDKTIGGA
-331 FGSFLSKMNYMASKN
+331 FGTFLSKMNYMASKN

-361 GVRLGGKD
+361 GVKLGGKT
-369 EIDTRNTKLK
+369 EIDTRNTKQK
-379 GPTPFDWSTKRSI
+379 GPTPFDWATKRSI

-408 GNPPQV
+408 GNPAQV

-428 KQDFQKQRDRAADQ
+428 KKDFQKQRDRAAEQ
-442 GGYEEMHEMREL
+442 GGFEELQEMREI
-454 MNQLVQNQSMTK
+454 MNQLVQNQAMTRE
-466 DQMKAMEDVAKKIS
+466 QMKAMEQVAKKVS
-480 RQRFK
+480 NQRFK
-485 DGGWFDNTGTDI
+485 DGGWFDTTGTDM
-497 EKAMR
+497 EKAIR

-508 EMQAYEALWNNISRQ
+508 EMKAYEAIWNRISRQ

-531 YMRARLDYSKRLQQK
+531 YMRSKLEYSKRLQQK

-558 NNFDANASMR
+558 NNFDANSSMR
-568 TFENNHL
+568 SFDNKYL

-608 GLGAIGGGPSGPGN
+608 GLASVGGGSGSGYN
-622 RGGNPKIQQLIAQRE
+622 SKIQRLIAQRE
-637 RDIQNGQR
+637 RAIQNGQR
-645 VAAKQSDNTIT
+645 VAARQSDRDITI
-656 VATGN
+656 ATGDT
-661 SEAENS
+661 EAQNS
-667 AQINGYLFDDAT
+667 AQINGYLFNEAT
-679 VGVAAK
+679 VGSAAA
-685 TVNDERRKRKIKENQ
+685 TVNDRRRKQRLKENQ
-700 TIIADMFSA
+700 TFIADMFSTR
-709 NVDDKVKQMQA
+709 VDDKVKQMQA
-720 NGATQEE
+720 TGATQEE
-727 IDEYRKDME
+727 IDEYRKNME
-736 KIINAAS
+736 KIINAVS
-743 EGSRFSAVTDAIHK
+743 EGTQFGAFADALHK
-757 LTSRPAAVVLGMMEQ
+757 LTSRPAAVVTGLMEQ
-772 ADKHVFDMLFEHKD
+772 ADKHVFNMLFEAKD
-786 KDLLDEDGKPVEGL
+786 KDLLDEKGKPVEGL
-800 FGRAKAKFDELFK
+800 LGRAKAKLDEVID
-813 KIDEK
+813 KIKEK
-818 IGESDKDREDEKK
+818 VDQSDKDREDEKK
-831 SLAQKANEYIE
+831 TLGQRANEYLE
-842 ALSGVNVI
+842 ALTGVNVI
-850 DTANAVKDNVKN
+850 NTAKAVRDNVKD
-862 SVINAGSSVLNDVKD
+862 SVFNAGASIINDVKD
-877 AAKEAKAAYDAIDT
+877 TAKEAKRAYDSIQT

-913 IPADQNIFN
+913 IPADQNIYN
-922 PDMLNTNRDNDRRN
+922 PNMLTANRDKDRRN
-936 EMAIK
+936 EMAVK
-941 RQLLENIPNYSDG
+941 KKLLDNLPMYSGG
-954 KPSFDTQVA
+954 KASYATQVA
-963 TVKQVRENAEA
+963 NIQRVMANAQT
-974 LADEEKKDKFKQ
+974 LAGSEDANGNDK
-986 FLKDSFGLKEKGEG
+986 GM
-1000 KKNGPS
+1000 
-1006 VLSQF
+1006 VSQF
-1011 MSIAFGDNSKEEK
+1011 MSIAFGDGSKGQK
-1024 KAIDI
+1024 KAVDI
-1029 TAKKVTDSLPT
+1029 TAKKVSEALPT
-1040 IVGGGAVGAIVGT
+1040 IAGGGAVGAIVGT

-1139 GLLMGSVVGF
+1139 GLLMGSAVGF
-1149 AKNNETTREA
+1149 AKNNETMREA

-1180 SATKGAFAG
+1180 SAAKGAFAG

-1206 GAGIGLVSSTD
+1206 GAGIGLVASTD

-1262 WFKDKL
+1262 WFKDKM

-1341 EMPSALIGKA
+1341 ELPSALIGKA
-1351 GDKLRKRHIKQG
+1351 GDKLRKRHIRQG

-1443 VMKLIQMDDTKA
+1443 VMKLIQMGDTKA
-1455 AIDMV
+1455 AIDIV

-1518 DKFKNLFKKEY
+1518 GKFKNLFKKEY
-1529 SSREDELK
+1529 DSRESELK
-1537 KASDNLDETDPAA
+1537 SASDNLDETDPAA

-1557 KTLLNGFEEQIPI
+1557 KTLLSGFEEQIPI

-1577 LKILSRGALTEN
+1577 LKILSRGALTGN
-1589 QVVELNEQTQ
+1589 QVAELGEQHA
-1599 RGINR
+1599 RGVNR
-1604 AHENKR
+1604 AHEVKR
-1610 EMNRNIQDRAN
+1610 DMNRSIQDRAN

-1650 LFIDIGASGFTV
+1650 LLIDIGASGFTV
-1662 EDVNELLT
+1662 DDVNELLN

-1696 SLSEKDFDKLMVLA
+1696 GLSEKDFDKLMVLA

-1726 MDVIQAMASMS
+1726 MDTVQAMASMS
-1737 KAGMKTELSGLAE
+1737 KAGMRTELSGLAE

-1757 IDPNSQKFKER
+1757 IDPNSKTFKDR
-1768 QRLLD
+1768 QRLLND
-1773 ESNKGR
+1773 SNKGR
-1779 SVEDITGAN
+1779 SIEDITGAN
-1788 RQVGIEMGHGNGVS
+1788 RQVGVEMGHGKGVS

-1811 IGRKLGRFGSSVW
+1811 IGRKLGRFGRSVW
-1824 NASINQTKDE
+1824 DASINHTKDE
-1834 YYDAKWMLRGNNK
+1834 YYDAKWMMRGNNK
-1847 NPLSRIPNK
+1847 NPLSRIDNK
-1856 SWRESGGKVDND
+1856 SWRESGGKVNND
-1868 TPIANING
+1868 TAIAHMNG
-1876 EFIAAM
+1876 EFVAAM
-1882 ADGGE
+1882 ADGG
-1887 VKKDKQPTIVSK
+1887 VVTKDKQPTLVSK

-1906 QKNVMAESKDI
+1906 QKGVMAESKDI

-1933 YKLAMDGSMSLMNT
+1933 YKLAMDGSMSLVDT

-1964 KELLDSI
+1964 KELLYSI
-1971 KDLTDVNRA
+1971 RDLTDVNRA
-1980 SVDAMMGADREKKPK
+1980 SMDAMVGSNKDKKPK
-1995 KGFWDI
+1995 KGFWDT
-2001 IKDLTSFM
+2001 IKDLASFL
-2009 NPLNWVKKIGETL
+2009 NPLNWLKKLGGVLTS
-2022 MGALGP
+2022 ALGP
-2028 LAPLVSYLGGKAFGL
+2028 LAPLATYLGNKFFGL
-2043 VKTGA
+2043 AKSGA
-2048 KAVGRIAYKGA
+2048 KAVGRVAYKGA
-2059 EMAWDKIKDTKLGR
+2059 ELAWDKIKDTKYGR
-2073 KLGGSKIGGFA
+2073 KLSNSKIGRFA

-2101 SDDPAEAVNIHGN
+2101 SDDPAEAVNVHGS
-2114 NIEGLLQDILDA
+2114 NIEGLLQDIVDA

-2132 IGGGMDLPG
+2132 IGGGISLPGGGRGRGLG
-2141 RRGKRGR
+2141 RRGRGAK
-2148 GRRGGK
+2148 GTVPTPGG
-2154 RGRRSRGGA
+2154 SR
-2163 AIPEGSGSKWGSR
+2163 SKWGSR

-2189 AYNTY
+2189 AYGAY

-2201 EEAAAREEEQANE
+2201 EEAAARKEAQANE
-2214 SFMDT
+2214 SFTDT
-2219 AMRWGSNALMVG
+2219 AMRWGENALMVG
-2231 SGVSLAKDAYDFA
+2231 SGIGFAKDVYDFA
-2244 SSHSNSIRDIGAGVK
+2244 SDHSSTIRDIGTGVK

-2267 DAAEKAKPILEKVK
+2267 EVAEKAKPILEKVK

-2301 SLMKFGEFIMEKVSN
+2301 SLMKFGEFIMQKVSD
-2316 PRNISKIVS
+2316 PQNINKIVS
-2325 RATKKMAGYAASATG
+2325 RATKKMSGYAASATG

-2362 NKAEEWLKIPSGTA
+2362 NKAEEWLKLPAGTA

-2383 CGFTAAVLQAIPVIG
+2383 CGFTASILQAIPVVG
-2398 WVLDPEDVIDSVVKI
+2398 WVLDPEDVIESVVKI

-2435 ETAFL
+2435 ESTFSS
-2440 TAVDKVMEGARKA
+2440 AVDKVMEGARKA

-2472 QGAKNTASSA
+2472 QGAKNVASSA

-2493 YEGMKTLG
+2493 YEGIKTLG
-2501 SKVADKASAAK
+2501 SKAADTASAAK
-2512 DWVMDK
+2512 DWVVNKASSAKDWVVDK
-2518 AGAAVQGAK
+2518 AGSALQGAK
-2527 NLGAAAIQGISNFG
+2527 NLGAAAMQGISNFG
-2541 SSIMDTIT
+2541 SSIMNTIA
-2549 GKGKWGRGKW
+2549 GKGKWGKGRW

-2578 MGYNTYGD
+2578 MGYNAYGD
-2586 TEIQSM
+2586 TEMQNM

-2639 KDYLGKSGIDTQNLS
+2639 KDYLGKSGIDTHNLS

-2675 GTNTPTKEARG
+2675 GNNTPAKEARG

-2739 MGRWGRGKSSFGR
+2739 MGRWGRGKASTWGA
-2752 GAKSLISRAA
+2752 GAKNLLNRASRYASSLK
-2762 NYISSVR
+2762 
-2769 GKSGRAKWG
+2769 GKYGRSKWG
-2778 KGADNAETIWDWLTQ
+2778 KGADNAEDIWDWLTQ
-2793 EQGLSNQ
+2793 DQGLSNQ
-2800 AAAGIMGNIQQECGF
+2800 AAAGIMGNIQQESGF

-2824 ERDEAPEGTL
+2824 ERDEAPEGSL
-2834 SGYGLC
+2834 RGYGLC

-2846 CNNLRAFA
+2846 CDSLRQFA
-2854 AERGTSSGD
+2854 SERGTSSGD

-2888 DKVAAAA
+2888 DKVAAAS

-2916 RHEYAVDIFNKQGK
+2916 RHEYAIEIFNKQGK
-2930 GISNQSTGASGGK
+2930 GITNQTTGSSGGK
-2943 SGSKSAQ
+2943 AGGKPAQ

-2961 DIASTLSE
+2961 DIASTLSS

-2975 ANASTTGA
+2975 ANASAKPGA
-2983 KSGVKKGSPT
+2983 KPGAKKGSPT

-3000 GKTASEVVA
+3000 GKTASEVTA
-3009 TDLDKLIARLKNQ
+3009 TDLDKLTAKLKNQ
-3022 EMTVEEFVREA
+3022 EITVEEFVREA

-3042 EVQAALTSVGMWD
+3042 EVQAALTNAGMWD
-3055 NDTKEYFNKFYKY
+3055 SDTQEYFNKFYKY
-3068 YDEGRADK
+3068 YDEGKADK

-3103 NVPRELILNA
+3103 NVPREVILNA

-3120 DNEPMWS
+3120 DDEPMWS
-3127 ESDLTAFNEYYD
+3127 ESDLAAYNEYYD

-3144 GQGRGKW
+3144 GEGRGKW

-3170 QAYNNFANG
+3170 QAFNAFANG
-3179 RGGKVRWG
+3179 RGGKVKWG
-3187 KGNAGQEIF
+3187 KGNAGETIF
-3196 KGLVDR
+3196 KGLMDR
-3202 GFTKEGA
+3202 GFTKEAA
-3209 AGVLGNIMQEST
+3209 AGVLGNINQEST
-3221 LDPNAQNAQGYHGL
+3221 LDPNSTNEQGYHGL
-3235 VQWDPTDRWPKAQ
+3235 VQWDPVDRWPKAQ

-3258 NSIQGQLDYI
+3258 NSISGQLDYI
-3268 KQEST
+3268 KEEST
-3273 ERYDSF
+3273 QRNDSF
-3279 NKTNAASSPTEAA
+3279 NQTNAQTSPTDAA
-3292 SAWAKWFEG
+3292 AVWAERFEG
-3301 YENEMTERHNY
+3301 YTGEMPERQKF
-3312 AQQAYDTEG
+3312 AQQAYDSDG
-3321 AALGGGEV
+3321 AALGGGEAN
-3329 DSSGGITGGNS
+3329 DSGGTTGGNS
-3340 KSGGEAPRK
+3340 KSGGKAPRK

-3400 ASIFSGGGDSS
+3400 ASIFSGGNSDD
-3411 KDGSHGGAG
+3411 KQGGAG

-3477 WVPTAWENAIADGTF
+3477 WVPTAWKNAIADGTF

-3531 LSSAHQIGHDKFGVY
+3531 LSSAHQIGHGKFGDY

-3567 NTNSGPGDPDKAR
+3567 STNSGPGDPDKAR

-3594 GKWGRGLFGRK
+3594 GKWGRGLFG
-3605 SKKNDDKESFFDK
+3605 SNNKKDDDKESLFDK

-3642 SLNMAKQKVW
+3642 SLSMAKQKVW

-3664 KNTQNNNQNLTSL
+3664 KNAQKNS
-3677 DNIKDYIKDV
+3677 
-3687 PSDMISDANKISD
+3687 
-3700 DDNLAVARAKALKI
+3700 
-3714 RELYDKQ
+3714 Q
-3721 TMTGTG
+3721 TMAGTG
-3727 KWGRGLKEFNEYIHR
+3727 KWGRGLKEFNDYLKTYDPLGTGNLIDAAKSFVDKNPNALKDMIRGR
-3742 YDSFGDTKNLNTMDE
+3742 YDRFADDHNINSIDSAKQYISDVPDSFITDE
-3757 IKEYIKDIPN
+3757 N
-3767 DFGGDNKIT
+3767 RIT
-3776 DDDNLTVARAKALK
+3776 DDDTLTTARAKAIK
-3790 LRELY
+3790 IRQLY
-3795 DEELRKNN
+3795 DEELKK
-3803 QYSLESQMEAQTI
+3803 QGVSQLESKTESQTI
-3816 DVNAPPSTVQS
+3816 DVNAPASTVQA
-3827 ENGKPVSTEI
+3827 EKGKPITNEI

-3848 IQHLLNKGYTMEDA
+3848 IQHLLNKGYSMEDA

-3890 YLLNKG
+3890 YLLNQG
-3896 YTQEDAIKLLSTDPK
+3896 YTQ
-3911 YAREKEK
+3911 
-3918 AIAPNGKPYEEN
+3918 
-3930 DIKYLLSKGYTYED
+3930 ED
-3944 AIKFLSTDPKYTKSE
+3944 AIKFLSTDPKYAKTA

-3966 SSNAQSDTSASTQTN
+3966 SSNAQSGTSTSTQTG
-3981 TSTNTTTSN
+3981 TSTNTN
-3990 TSNSL
+3990 TSSASTSAL
-3995 GVIDYTDKFDAIIAL
+3995 GAIDYTDKFDAIIAL
-4010 LSTMVNSITGN
+4010 LSTMVNAITGN
-4021 DSAAQDAIS
+4021 ESAAQDAIG
-4030 STTKTNPAQ
+4030 STPKTNPAQ